1 VDINSIDI
9 DNVKLLLRDEIG
21 RIEELIDDSG
31 KLEDELSLVEITL
44 IQLGQGK
51 ELSGNDVHVIK
62 TLMNESLE

>member
-1 VDINSIDI
+1 MDINSIDI